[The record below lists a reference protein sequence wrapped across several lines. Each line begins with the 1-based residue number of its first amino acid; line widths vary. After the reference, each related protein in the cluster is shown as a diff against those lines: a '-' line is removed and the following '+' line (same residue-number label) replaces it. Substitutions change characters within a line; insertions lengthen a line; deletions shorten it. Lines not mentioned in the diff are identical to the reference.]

1 MCDSFIEA
9 MDDDFN
15 TAGAL
20 GAVFGFVGE
29 ANTMLADAQVGESDA
44 EVVLAGADAVADLLS
59 VLGVDIRIAE
69 TEEADESASE
79 VVALAAELAGFEGDG
94 AEGAI
99 EALLARRAEARKEKN
114 FALADAVRDRLGDL
128 GYVVEDTPQ
137 GARVSRA

>member
-1 MCDSFIEA
+1 

-20 GAVFGFVGE
+20 GAVCSFVRE
-29 ANTMLADAQVGESDA
+29 AYTILAEASVSSEDAA
-44 EVVLAGADAVADLLS
+44 TVLAGADAVCDLLS
-59 VLGVDIRIAE
+59 VLGVDLNACE
-69 TEEADESASE
+69 DKGCDSSNE
-79 VVALAAELAGFEGDG
+79 VVALAVELAGFAGCA

-114 FALADAVRDRLGDL
+114 FVLADAVRDRLGDL
-128 GYVVEDTPQ
+128 GFVVEDTPQ